1 MINIL
6 TISHGCD
13 DVRMPFPSSRLP
25 LLVVALHADVRARV
39 ERAVAAIGADLKQ
52 GMAVYCL
59 GECGPLPQGE
69 LGKRIG
75 VDRTTIVGVADAL
88 ERAGLIERRRDASD
102 RRAYELH
109 LTASGRRLQRSID
122 QAMND
127 AEREIFSPLTATERE
142 RFIELCR
149 RLVAGG
155 PAASAATGQPQS

>member
-1 MINIL
+1 
-6 TISHGCD
+6 
-13 DVRMPFPSSRLP
+13 MPFPSSRLP